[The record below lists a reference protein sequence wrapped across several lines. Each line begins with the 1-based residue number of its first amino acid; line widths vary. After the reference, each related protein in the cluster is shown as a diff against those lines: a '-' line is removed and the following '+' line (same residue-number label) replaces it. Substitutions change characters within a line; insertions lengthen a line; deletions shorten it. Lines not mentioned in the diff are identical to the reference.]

1 MGVSGL
7 ILAGGKATRMNGAN
21 KALMPFLDRAII
33 SHVIERLSP
42 QVDEILIN
50 ANQDTPDYQAFNLP
64 VLADA
69 ISGLPGPL
77 AGLDTGLE
85 ASQHDWILCVPCD
98 SPLLPSNLAKH
109 LMQAAIKEDADIAIA
124 KTEVQ
129 NHPVFC
135 LCKKSLAADLAH
147 YLHQGGRKVSEWQ
160 QTQRY
165 IEVHFDDET
174 AFSNINTFEDSAKL
188 EAFCKEGRPT

>member
-7 ILAGGKATRMNGAN
+7 ILAGGKATRMDGAN
-21 KALMPFLDRAII
+21 KALMPFLGHPMI

-50 ANQDTPDYQAFNLP
+50 ANQDLANFQAFNLP
-64 VLADA
+64 VLTDA

-77 AGLDTGLE
+77 AGLHTGLE

-98 SPLLPSNLAKH
+98 SPLLPNNLAKR
-109 LMQAAIKEDADIAIA
+109 LLQAAIKEDAEIAIA
-124 KTEVQ
+124 KTEAQ

-135 LCKKSLAADLAH
+135 LCKKSLAADLSH

-174 AFSNINTFEDSAKL
+174 AFSNINTFEDLAKL
-188 EAFCKEGRPT
+188 EALCIQGTAR

>member
-7 ILAGGKATRMNGAN
+7 ILAGGRATRMDGAN
-21 KALMPFLDRAII
+21 KALMPFLGRTMI

-50 ANQDTPDYQAFNLP
+50 ANQDIANFQAFNLL

-77 AGLDTGLE
+77 AGLHTGLE

-98 SPLLPSNLAKH
+98 SPLLPSNLAKR
-109 LMQAAIKEDADIAIA
+109 LLQVAIREDANIAIA

-160 QTQRY
+160 RAHRY

-174 AFSNINTFEDSAKL
+174 AFSNINTFEDLAKL
-188 EAFCKEGRPT
+188 EALSRQGGAT

>member
-7 ILAGGKATRMNGAN
+7 ILAGGKATRMDGAN
-21 KALMPFLDRAII
+21 KALMPFLGHPMI

-50 ANQDTPDYQAFNLP
+50 ANQDIPDYQAFKLP

-77 AGLDTGLE
+77 AGLHTGLE
-85 ASQHDWILCVPCD
+85 ASQQDWILCAPCD
-98 SPLLPSNLAKH
+98 SPLLPNNLAKR
-109 LMQAAIKEDADIAIA
+109 LLQAAIKEDAEIAIA
-124 KTEVQ
+124 KTEAQ

-147 YLHQGGRKVSEWQ
+147 YLNQGGRKVSEWQ

-174 AFSNINTFEDSAKL
+174 AFSNINTFDDLAKL
-188 EAFCKEGRPT
+188 EALCIQGIAR

>member
-7 ILAGGKATRMNGAN
+7 ILAGGKATRMDGAN
-21 KALMPFLDRAII
+21 KALMPFLGHPMI

-50 ANQDTPDYQAFNLP
+50 ANQDLANFQAFNLP

-77 AGLDTGLE
+77 AGLHTGLE
-85 ASQHDWILCVPCD
+85 ASQQDWVLCVPCD

-109 LMQAAIKEDADIAIA
+109 LLQAAIKEDADIAIA
-124 KTEVQ
+124 RTEAQ

-135 LCKKSLAADLAH
+135 LCKKSLAGDLAH

-174 AFSNINTFEDSAKL
+174 AFSNINTFEDLAKL
-188 EAFCKEGRPT
+188 EALCIQGTAR

>member
-7 ILAGGKATRMNGAN
+7 ILAGGKATRMDGAN
-21 KALMPFLDRAII
+21 KALMPFLGRAMI

-50 ANQDTPDYQAFNLP
+50 ANQDIPDYQAFNLP

-77 AGLDTGLE
+77 AGLHTGLE

-98 SPLLPSNLAKH
+98 SPLLPSNLAKQ
-109 LMQAAIKEDADIAIA
+109 LIQAAIKEDADIAIA

-135 LCKKSLAADLAH
+135 LCKKSLAADLAQ

-174 AFSNINTFEDSAKL
+174 AFSNINTFEDLAKL
-188 EAFCKEGRPT
+188 ESLCKEGDAR

>member
-7 ILAGGKATRMNGAN
+7 ILAGGKATRMDGAN
-21 KALMPFLDRAII
+21 KALMPFLGHPMI

-50 ANQDTPDYQAFNLP
+50 ANQDLANFQAFNLP

-77 AGLDTGLE
+77 AGLHTGLE
-85 ASQHDWILCVPCD
+85 ASQQDWILCVPCD
-98 SPLLPSNLAKH
+98 SPLLPSNLAKR
-109 LMQAAIKEDADIAIA
+109 LLQAAIKEDAEIAIA
-124 KTEVQ
+124 KTEAQ

-135 LCKKSLAADLAH
+135 LCKKSLAADLAR
-147 YLHQGGRKVSEWQ
+147 YLLQGGRKVSEWQ

-174 AFSNINTFEDSAKL
+174 AFSNINTFEDLAKL
-188 EAFCKEGRPT
+188 EALCTQGTAR

>member
-7 ILAGGKATRMNGAN
+7 ILAGGKATRMDGAN
-21 KALMPFLDRAII
+21 KALMPFLGHPMI

-50 ANQDTPDYQAFNLP
+50 ANQDLANFQAFNLP

-77 AGLDTGLE
+77 AGLHTGLE
-85 ASQHDWILCVPCD
+85 ASQQDWVLCVPCD

-109 LMQAAIKEDADIAIA
+109 LMQAAIKEDAEIAIA
-124 KTEVQ
+124 KTEAQ

-147 YLHQGGRKVSEWQ
+147 YLNQGGRKVSEWQ

-174 AFSNINTFEDSAKL
+174 AFSNINTFEDLAKL
-188 EAFCKEGRPT
+188 EALCTQGTAR